1 MKSVQLCSLEPS
13 SCQAFKI
20 CISMCKHSPA
30 RRKAVPFSIFECFNR
45 LQTCGAKQ

>member
-20 CISMCKHSPA
+20 CISMCKHTPA
-30 RRKAVPFSIFECFNR
+30 QRKAVSFSIFECLNR
-45 LQTCGAKQ
+45 LQTCGANQ